1 MVLQLIILF
10 FLVRFLVGLVFG
22 GSVNCLSLTFG
33 SLLGKAITLT
43 RWCSFWFLG
52 RFVFLISFIF
62 SAENVATARS
72 LLEQCS
78 ESLEGCK

>member
-1 MVLQLIILF
+1 MALQLIILF

-43 RWCSFWFLG
+43 RFVWFLAFG
-52 RFVFLISFIF
+52 PFGISFIAVIF
-62 SAENVATARS
+62 CAGSLANARS
-72 LLEQCS
+72 LLEPNV
-78 ESLEGCK
+78 LEVT